1 VVVEGEAVYLRSLY
15 QAERG
20 ASDTLKVLL
29 SQPLERRHFDTNR
42 ASAWAEES
50 LGLQLTPDQ
59 RRAVEMAVSKK
70 VSVITGGPGTGK
82 TTILRAVLMVLHAL
96 KARMVLAAPTSRAA
110 KRLSEAT
117 GHEAKTLH
125 RLLDFRP
132 GEGKFRHDQDYPLPA
147 DAVIVDET
155 SMVDT
160 VLLYHLLKS
169 VPPAPHSCW

>member
-1 VVVEGEAVYLRSLY
+1 
-15 QAERG
+15 
-20 ASDTLKVLL
+20 
-29 SQPLERRHFDTNR
+29 
-42 ASAWAEES
+42 
-50 LGLQLTPDQ
+50 
-59 RRAVEMAVSKK
+59 
-70 VSVITGGPGTGK
+70 
-82 TTILRAVLMVLHAL
+82 
-96 KARMVLAAPTSRAA
+96 MVLAAPTSRAA

-169 VPPAPHSCW
+169 VPRSASLLLVGDVDQLPSVGPGSVLRDVLGSGAVPSATLRGLRETKPYFE